1 MKSDT
6 TTTVLNFVLLVL
18 AICGVFFAI
27 STFTRT
33 RELRLIAPQAQAD
46 NNVLARM
53 QVLANQVAEYNQKN
67 PSPELTRILQSI
79 QAKPATNPAK

>member
-1 MKSDT
+1 M

-18 AICGVFFAI
+18 AICGGFFAI
-27 STFTRT
+27 MTFTRT

-53 QVLANQVAEYNQKN
+53 QVLANQVAEYNQKY

-79 QAKPATNPAK
+79 QAKPATNSAK

>member
-6 TTTVLNFVLLVL
+6 TTTVLNFALLVL

-33 RELRLIAPQAQAD
+33 RELRLIAPQAQQD

-53 QVLANQVAEYNQKN
+53 QVLANQVAEYNQKY
-67 PSPELTRILQSI
+67 PSPELTRILQTVQS
-79 QAKPATNPAK
+79 KPAAK

>member
-53 QVLANQVAEYNQKN
+53 QVIANQVAEYNQKY
-67 PSPELTRILQSI
+67 PSVELTRVLQSI
-79 QAKPATNPAK
+79 QTKPAAK

>member
-1 MKSDT
+1 MKSDM

-33 RELRLIAPQAQAD
+33 RELRLIAPQASQD
-46 NNVLARM
+46 NNMLARM
-53 QVLANQVAEYNQKN
+53 QLLANQVAEYNQKY
-67 PSPELTRILQSI
+67 PSPDLTRILQSI
-79 QAKPATNPAK
+79 QSKPAAK